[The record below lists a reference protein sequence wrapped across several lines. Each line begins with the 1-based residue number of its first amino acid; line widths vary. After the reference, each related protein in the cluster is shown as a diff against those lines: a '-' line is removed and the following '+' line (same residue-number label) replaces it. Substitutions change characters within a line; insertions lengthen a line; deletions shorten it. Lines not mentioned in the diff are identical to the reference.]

1 MLFLFGLHVFQIV
14 VQAVEPLLPGHAV
27 VFYPVGNLFERCRF
41 DPAGTPLCGPP
52 AADKS
57 SLFKHFQVL

>member
-1 MLFLFGLHVFQIV
+1 MLLLLSLHVFQIV
-14 VQAVEPLLPGHAV
+14 VQPVEPLLPGHAV
-27 VFYPVGNLFERCRF
+27 VLDPVGDFFERSRF
-41 DPAGTPLCGPP
+41 DPAGAPLCGPP